1 MACRK
6 FKCLCAAVVFLLF
19 LTFSAVLSFA
29 WGGKVVGVS
38 DGDTV
43 TVLSSSHEQIRVRLY
58 GIDAPESEQSFG
70 AKSKQSLS
78 GLLFGK
84 MVEVDEVDVDRYGR
98 VVARLHVG
106 QVDINAEQVRRGM
119 AWVYDSYCRD
129 VVCVDWRRLE
139 GAARGSSLG
148 LWGDPRPMPPWEWR
162 KSKRGASTQG
172 VQHKSGVEGQPSE
185 VGYHGNQ
192 RSHVFH
198 RSGCKDYDCPNCVV
212 IFETREDAIK
222 KGFRPCGV
230 CRP

>member
-1 MACRK
+1 
-6 FKCLCAAVVFLLF
+6 
-19 LTFSAVLSFA
+19 
-29 WGGKVVGVS
+29 
-38 DGDTV
+38 
-43 TVLSSSHEQIRVRLY
+43 
-58 GIDAPESEQSFG
+58 
-70 AKSKQSLS
+70 
-78 GLLFGK
+78 

-106 QVDINAEQVRRGM
+106 QVEINAEQVRRGM

-129 VVCVDWRRLE
+129 AVCVDWRRLE
-139 GAARGSSLG
+139 DAARGSSLG

-172 VQHKSGVEGQPSE
+172 VQHKGGVEGRPSGI
-185 VGYHGNQ
+185 GYHGNQ

-212 IFETREDAIK
+212 AFETREDAVK
-222 KGFRPCGV
+222 NGFRPCGV